1 MLHKLKELQFRG
13 RDSSVSIVTSLR
25 AGRSRVRILAGSR
38 GFSIFRN
45 VQNDPV
51 AHPGPYSVG
60 TGVLTLRYSVEVK
73 NEWSRTCAPPNPT
86 PSWLDRDM
94 CTARHTYVPVSVKF
108 VSGIAVPTFPGTRCL
123 RVPNCTESHS

>member
-1 MLHKLKELQFRG
+1 
-13 RDSSVSIVTSLR
+13 
-25 AGRSRVRILAGSR
+25 
-38 GFSIFRN
+38 
-45 VQNDPV
+45 V

-123 RVPNCTESHS
+123 RVPNCTESHSWKQSSHTALATSLITTWFLYLTSLFQVHS